1 MLHQS
6 HLPILTFKQFMNV
19 RLAVTEKKEN
29 KSKTLFLLIE
39 NIIFYNNL
47 LNNVRI
53 FYSKSNLDM
62 IFDQV
67 TQK

>member
-6 HLPILTFKQFMNV
+6 HLPILTFKQSMNV
-19 RLAVTEKKEN
+19 RLATTEEKEN

-39 NIIFYNNL
+39 NIIFCNNL
-47 LNNVRI
+47 LNNVWI
-53 FYSKSNLDM
+53 FYSKSNPDM

>member
-6 HLPILTFKQFMNV
+6 HLPILTFKQSMNV
-19 RLAVTEKKEN
+19 RLATTEEKEN

-39 NIIFYNNL
+39 N
-47 LNNVRI
+47 
-53 FYSKSNLDM
+53 FYSKSNPDT

-67 TQK
+67 RQK